1 MEVLRF
7 GVVGCGGRGASVAH
21 LMTQI
26 SGVRL
31 VAVCD
36 VDEERTRQVG
46 EQLKVP
52 FFRNF
57 EDMLAQVEMDA
68 VYVATSVENH
78 FSIARRAILEGKHVL
93 LEKMMTTSAAEA
105 WELVRLAE
113 MRGVC
118 GAISYQ
124 LRFYPV
130 FQKWRELGLEMQPLL
145 IISSRNP
152 GIMPQA
158 YLRPEPWAGI
168 VDFLTHDLDLVL
180 WVAGKE
186 PESVFA
192 TATRNA
198 VTSTDAIDT
207 LCVILNFGDFTGLVY
222 GSMGGWGLPSI
233 HAIIGQKGNA
243 RIVSNGVEINRWTL
257 SPSEIYERV
266 NDMIPTEIVRADTTD
281 RMLQHFSAWVQGERE
296 AQPLATFEDG
306 LKVMLVH
313 EAIWES
319 WQSGQ
324 TISLETVK
332 QKLGAASI

>member
-1 MEVLRF
+1 MEALRF
-7 GVVGCGGRGASVAH
+7 SVVGCGGRGAGVAQ

-36 VDEERTRQVG
+36 VDEEKAKQVG
-46 EQLKVP
+46 DLLKVP
-52 FFRNF
+52 FFQIF
-57 EDMLAQVEMDA
+57 EEMLAKVEMDA
-68 VYVATSVENH
+68 VFVATSVENH

-113 MRGVC
+113 MRGLC

-130 FQKWRELGLEMQPLL
+130 FQKWREIGLKMQPLL

-158 YLRPEPWAGI
+158 YLRPEPWAGVI
-168 VDFLTHDLDLVL
+168 DFLTHDLDLVL

-186 PESVFA
+186 PESVSAFS
-192 TATRNA
+192 TRNA
-198 VTSTDAIDT
+198 VTSTNAIDT
-207 LCVILNFGDFTGLVY
+207 LCVNLNFGDFAGLVY
-222 GSMGGWGLPSI
+222 GSMGGWGIPSI
-233 HAIIGQKGNA
+233 HAIMGQKGNA
-243 RIVSNGVEINRWTL
+243 RIVSNGVEINHWTF
-257 SPSEIYERV
+257 SPSGNYERV
-266 NDMIPTEIVRADTTD
+266 NDVMPTEIVRADTTD
-281 RMLQHFSAWVQGERE
+281 RMLQHFSEWVQGERE
-296 AQPLATFEDG
+296 ASPITTFEDG
-306 LKVMLVH
+306 FKVMLVH
-313 EAIWES
+313 EAIWAS

-324 TISLETVK
+324 TVSLETFKK
-332 QKLGAASI
+332 QIGVASI

>member
-1 MEVLRF
+1 
-7 GVVGCGGRGASVAH
+7 
-21 LMTQI
+21 MTQI
-26 SGVRL
+26 SGVQL